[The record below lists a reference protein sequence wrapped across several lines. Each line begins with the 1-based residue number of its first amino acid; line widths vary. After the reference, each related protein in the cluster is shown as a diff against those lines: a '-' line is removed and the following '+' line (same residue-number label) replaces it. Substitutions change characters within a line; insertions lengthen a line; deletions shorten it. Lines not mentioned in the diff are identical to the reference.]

1 MQRIVDIMAR
11 LRAPDGCP
19 WDLAQTPSSLKPYV
33 IEEAYEVCEAIES
46 DDPQKL
52 KEELGDLLLQV
63 VFQAQIAQE
72 HGHFAIDDVV
82 NAISD
87 KMERRHPHVFGSET
101 AATAAEVQDRWEQNK
116 AKERAKNPKE
126 AQGMLAGIPKSLPA
140 LLKAR
145 RVTEKASLIGFD
157 WPDAAAV
164 HAKLDEEIAELRA
177 AEASGDPE
185 AIREELGD
193 VLFTLVNLGRFLSA
207 DPEDALRRTLEK
219 FMRRFRHVETRL
231 AEMGIPLEDAGLQA
245 MDALWDEAKRLE
257 KEER

>member
-1 MQRIVDIMAR
+1 MAR

-19 WDLAQTPSSLKPYV
+19 WDLAQSPSSLKPYV

-46 DDPQKL
+46 GDPHKL

-72 HGHFAIDDVV
+72 HEQFDLDDVV

-87 KMERRHPHVFGSET
+87 KMERRHPHVFGDET
-101 AATAAEVQDRWEQNK
+101 AKTAEEVQDRWEQNK
-116 AKERAKNPKE
+116 AKERGR
-126 AQGMLAGIPKSLPA
+126 QGMLDGIPKSLPA

-177 AEASGDPE
+177 AEASGDPD
-185 AIREELGD
+185 AVREELGD
-193 VLFTLVNLGRFLSA
+193 VLFTVVNLARFLA
-207 DPEDALRRTLEK
+207 VEPEDALRRTLEK

-231 AEMGIPLEDAGLQA
+231 AELGIPLEDAGLQA
-245 MDALWDEAKRLE
+245 MDALWDEAKRVE
-257 KEER
+257 KTEA